1 VPEGARAGRVRYALC
16 DVIRCPACSSE
27 ISELARFCASCGQP
41 LSSISQAPTG
51 LATPSVAEAVRRA
64 AGSGV
69 VRVGSV
75 DSIDTGG
82 FAPGTVLGGRYRV
95 IGLLGR
101 GGMGEVYRADDLK
114 LGQPV
119 ALKFLPEVLA
129 TDAVARERF
138 YSEVRLARQV
148 SHPNVCRVYDLADI
162 EGRHCLSMEY
172 VDGEDLSSL
181 LKRIGRLPQDKALE
195 IARQLCAG
203 LAAAHDRG
211 VLHRDLKPSN
221 VMIDGRGRVRITD
234 FGLAVASGAAAA
246 DGETSG
252 TPAYMAPE
260 QLDGKSATVQ
270 SDLYA
275 LGLVLYEISTGRRAF
290 DAGSFEEFRRKHSQ
304 ELPKIPSRFVAGFDP
319 AVERVILKCLEKDPR
334 LRPSSAI
341 QVASTL
347 PGGDPLAAALAAGET
362 PSPEMVAAAGEEGAL
377 APPVAWGLI
386 AAVVVVVAIV
396 VGVSRYST
404 DLALGPPGRSPDS
417 LADRARDLVRQLGYA
432 ERPADS
438 SWWFSREYEYL
449 RYRALEIPS
458 PKRIRELATGEP
470 GPWSFFYRQSPR
482 VMVPTAETLIGP
494 NSELTGMVSPSN
506 PPNEISGMVTV
517 NLDASGR
524 LRSFR
529 ALPPDLDEPASGE
542 SKLDWEPLFREADLD
557 PRRFRTTPPR
567 WVPTT
572 PYDSRGEWEGTSARH
587 PETPLHLTAAGYR
600 GKPVYFAVAGPWD
613 RPFRREMPFRGLGPT
628 VGAVIVSLIFTLLI
642 AGVVL
647 ARRNLR
653 LGRGDRR
660 GAFRI
665 ATYVFLA
672 SVIAWLLR
680 AHHVPD
686 LLREGTMFSVG
697 LGGALYGAAFVWL
710 SYVALEPY
718 VRRRWPDLLI
728 SWNRLLTG
736 RLRDPLVGRDFL
748 VGALL
753 GATNAMLL
761 HLSNAL
767 PAWIDAPGMTPIPPF
782 ELMMRGTREAASFF
796 FARQNGTVFAA
807 VGMMFLFFLVSSIF
821 RRKWLGA
828 VPLGLLFFL
837 MNVSGEN
844 VAIEF
849 PFAVLMAILLVF
861 VVLRFGLLAVAV
873 GGLVAPLLTNSPIT
887 LDFSRWYAGRSLF
900 ALAVVAAIALYGF
913 RVALGRRPVFGVA
926 ALED

>member
-1 VPEGARAGRVRYALC
+1 VGYALP
-16 DVIRCPACSSE
+16 DLIRCPACSSE
-27 ISELARFCASCGQP
+27 VPELARFCASCGQP
-41 LSSISQAPTG
+41 LSSVSQAPTG
-51 LATPSVAEAVRRA
+51 LATPSVAEAAARRA
-64 AGSGV
+64 SGSGV
-69 VRVGSV
+69 GRVGSV

-119 ALKFLPEVLA
+119 ALKFLPEFLA

-234 FGLAVASGAAAA
+234 FGLAIVSGAGAA

-260 QLDGKSATVQ
+260 QLEGKSATVQ

-275 LGLVLYEISTGRRAF
+275 LGLVLYEISTGRRVF
-290 DAGSFEEFRRKHSQ
+290 DGASFEEFRRKHAQ
-304 ELPKIPSRFVAGFDP
+304 ETPKVPSRFVAGFDP
-319 AVERVILKCLEKDPR
+319 AVERAILKCLEKDPR

-341 QVASTL
+341 QVASAL

-377 APPVAWGLI
+377 SPAAAWSLLG
-386 AAVVVVVAIV
+386 AVVAVVAIV

-417 LADRARDLVRQLGYA
+417 LADRARDLVREFGY
-432 ERPADS
+432 EEHPADS
-438 SWWFSREYEYL
+438 SWWFTREYEYL
-449 RYRALEIPS
+449 RYRALHIPS

-482 VMVPTAETLIGP
+482 VMVPTVATLIGP
-494 NSELTGMVSPSN
+494 FAELSGMVSTSN
-506 PPNEISGMVTV
+506 PPNEVSGMVTV

-524 LRSFR
+524 LRLFR
-529 ALPPDLDEPASGE
+529 AVPRELDEPSSRD
-542 SKLDWEPLFREADLD
+542 SKIDWEPVFREADLD
-557 PRRFRTTPPR
+557 LRRFAPTPPR
-567 WVPTT
+567 WVPPT
-572 PYDSRGEWEGTSARH
+572 PYDSRAEWDGTSARH
-587 PETPLHLTAAGYR
+587 PETPLHVTAAGYR
-600 GKPVYFAVAGPWD
+600 GKLVYYASAGPWE
-613 RPFRREMPFRGLGPT
+613 RPFRMEPPFRGLAPT
-628 VGAVIVSLIFTLLI
+628 VGAVMVTVVFSLLI

-647 ARRNLR
+647 ARLNLR

-660 GAFRI
+660 GALRI

-686 LLREGTMFSVG
+686 LPREGDMLSAG

-736 RLRDPLVGRDFL
+736 RLRDPLVGRDVL

-761 HLSNAL
+761 HISNGL
-767 PAWIDAPGMTPIPPF
+767 PAWIDAPGMTPVPPS

-796 FARQNGTVFAA
+796 FARQSDAVFAA
-807 VGMMFLFFLVSSIF
+807 IGMMFLFFLASSVF

-828 VPLGLLFFL
+828 VPLGLLFL
-837 MNVSGEN
+837 MLHLSGEN
-844 VAIEF
+844 LVIEL
-849 PFAVLMAILLVF
+849 PFAVLMAALLVF
-861 VVLRFGLLAVAV
+861 VVLRFGLLAVAA
-873 GGLVAPLLTNSPIT
+873 GGLVASLMTVSPLT
-887 LDFSRWYAGRSLF
+887 LDFSRWYAGRSLL
-900 ALAVVAAIALYGF
+900 ALTVVVAIALYGF
-913 RVALGRRPVFGVA
+913 RAAFGRRPIFGMV

>member
-1 VPEGARAGRVRYALC
+1 M
-16 DVIRCPACSSE
+16 ISCPACSSGAPD
-27 ISELARFCASCGQP
+27 LARFCPNCGDRLP
-41 LSSISQAPTG
+41 SISQAQTG
-51 LATPSVAEAVRRA
+51 LATPSIAEQAARRPSPSAVGRL
-64 AGSGV
+64 GSA
-69 VRVGSV
+69 

-119 ALKFLPEVLA
+119 ALKFLPEFLA
-129 TDAVARERF
+129 NDTVARERF
-138 YSEVRLARQV
+138 YAEVRLARQV
-148 SHPNVCRVYDLADI
+148 SHPNVCRVYDLADV

-234 FGLAVASGAAAA
+234 FGLAVASGAGVVEA
-246 DGETSG
+246 ETSG

-260 QLDGKSATVQ
+260 QLEGKSATVQ
-270 SDLYA
+270 SDLYS
-275 LGLVLYEISTGRRAF
+275 LGLVLYEISTGRKAF
-290 DAGSFEEFRRKHSQ
+290 EATTIEEFRRKHTQ
-304 ELPKIPSRFVAGFDP
+304 EPPKVPSRFVAGFDP
-319 AVERVILKCLEKDPR
+319 AVERAILRCLEKDPR

-341 QVASTL
+341 QIASAL

-377 APPVAWGLI
+377 PPVIAWSLFGGIL
-386 AAVVVVVAIV
+386 AVVALIVA
-396 VGVSRYST
+396 VSRYST
-404 DLALGPPGRSPDS
+404 DLALGPPSKSPDS
-417 LADRARDLVRQLGYA
+417 LADRARDLVREFGYD
-432 ERPADS
+432 EPPADS
-438 SWWFSREYEYL
+438 SWWFLREYDYL
-449 RYRALEIPS
+449 RYRALHEPA

-482 VMVPTAETLIGP
+482 VMVPTVAMLIGP
-494 NSELTGMVSPSN
+494 NSELTEMVSTSN

-517 NLDASGR
+517 NLDTSGR
-524 LRSFR
+524 LRFFLAVPR
-529 ALPPDLDEPASGE
+529 ELDEPASRD
-542 SKLDWEPLFREADLD
+542 SKVDWQPVFREADLD
-557 PRRFRTTPPR
+557 LSRFAPTPPR
-567 WVPTT
+567 WVPPT
-572 PYDSRGEWEGTSARH
+572 PYDSRAEWDGTSARH
-587 PETPLHLTAAGYR
+587 PETPLHVTAAGYR
-600 GKPVYFAVAGPWD
+600 GKLVYYASAGPWQ
-613 RPFRREMPFRGLGPT
+613 RPSRMEMPFRGLAPT
-628 VGAVIVSLIFTLLI
+628 VGAVLLTVVLTLLI

-660 GAFRI
+660 GALRI

-672 SVIAWLLR
+672 SAIAWLLR

-686 LLREGTMFSVG
+686 LLREGQMLSVG

-728 SWNRLLTG
+728 SWSRLLTG
-736 RLRDPLVGRDFL
+736 RLRDPLVGRDLL

-753 GATNAMLL
+753 GATNAMLI
-761 HLSNAL
+761 HTSNAL
-767 PAWIDAPGMTPIPPF
+767 PAWIDAPGMTPVPPS
-782 ELMMRGTREAASFF
+782 ELMMRGTREAASIF
-796 FARQNGTVFAA
+796 FALQNDAVFAA
-807 VGMMFLFFLVSSIF
+807 VGMMFLFFLAAAIF

-828 VPLGLLFFL
+828 LPVGLLFAML
-837 MNVSGEN
+837 NVSEEN
-844 VAIEF
+844 LAIEL
-849 PFAVLMAILLVF
+849 PFAILMAILLVF

-873 GGLVAPLLTNSPIT
+873 GGVVAPLLTNSPIT

-900 ALAVVAAIALYGF
+900 ALAVVVAIALYGF
-913 RVALGRRPVFGVA
+913 RVALGSRPVFGVA